1 MRARQLAERMKSG
14 PAWVNSGRVF
24 THPDGTEL
32 HLDSI
37 TKRLQRL
44 VSGAGLPWI
53 KLHGLRHTH
62 ATLMLEAG
70 VHIKVVHERL
80 GHSSIAITGDV
91 YAHVTPGMQDE
102 AAAGG
107 RSGRGRH
114 QVVQQVALGCNRVA
128 AAVAQSPRRPL
139 TCGFVSGCRDLN
151 PGSPVPQT
159 P

>member
-1 MRARQLAERMKSG
+1 MLTRQRAKGAGTVTERQLKGKRGRSVSLDEATVAALRSHRARQLAERMKSG

-70 VHIKVVHERL
+70 VHIKVVQERL
-80 GHSSIAITGDV
+80 GHSSIAITGEV

-102 AAAGG
+102 AAA
-107 RSGRGRH
+107 
-114 QVVQQVALGCNRVA
+114 RVA
-128 AAVAQSPRRPL
+128 AVVD
-139 TCGFVSGCRDLN
+139 GIK
-151 PGSPVPQT
+151 
-159 P
+159 